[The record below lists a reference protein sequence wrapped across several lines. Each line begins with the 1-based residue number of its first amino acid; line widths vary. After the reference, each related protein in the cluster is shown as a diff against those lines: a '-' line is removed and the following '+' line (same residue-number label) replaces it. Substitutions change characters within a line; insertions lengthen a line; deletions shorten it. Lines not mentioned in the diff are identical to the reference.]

1 MHLLNSYQLQQ
12 YLSNYCI
19 QNKKLN
25 ALKALYLIQELH
37 KGQYRKEGDS
47 FIVHP
52 MSVARDAIALGLDS
66 DQLLTIALL
75 HDVEEDCNVNT
86 EALGFDASIT
96 QPVHLLT
103 KRKVPKTEKQKELQR
118 YFEAIPTS
126 KEATIVKLLDR
137 KNNISTMVNAFSHE
151 KMIEYIEETEKFCIP
166 LLESIKQY
174 PELENFYY
182 TIKGFYA
189 PFLECFHYQENLLEQ
204 NQTSF
209 TYQKKSI
216 N

>member
-1 MHLLNSYQLQQ
+1 MHLLNCYQLQQ

-19 QNKKLN
+19 QNNKLN

-37 KGQYRKEGDS
+37 KDQYRKEGDP
-47 FIVHP
+47 FVVHP

-103 KRKVPKTEKQKELQR
+103 KRKVPKNEKKEELNR
-118 YFEAIPTS
+118 YFSQIPSS
-126 KEATIVKLLDR
+126 KEATIIKLLDR
-137 KNNISTMVNAFSHE
+137 KNNLSTMVKAFSHE
-151 KMIEYIEETEKFCIP
+151 KMVEYVKETEEYCMP
-166 LLESIKQY
+166 LLESIQQY

-182 TIKGFYA
+182 TIKGFFA
-189 PFLECFHYQENLLEQ
+189 PFLECFYYQEKLIAPS
-204 NQTSF
+204 TSII
-209 TYQKKSI
+209 TYQKKPT